1 MNLWTLSLI
10 IGYGLTIILN
20 VLFVFSITTF
30 IDLLMSLVIIMTP
43 GSIFLFAGRKMP
55 KNFFSENR
63 PMFKIGN
70 TKQWICNATNV
81 KAWKDKIP
89 VGGRVA
95 GFRLNKISNPHD
107 IEYLNRFIFESCF
120 AEWLHSSLCV
130 WSVIAVLIISL
141 MKPSVVLPMALPIA
155 IVFIY
160 QNMTSTI
167 IQWYTR
173 PRMIRYRD
181 LMLMRAGRN
190 QVQTELPDDQTVAQ
204 NTNS

>member
-20 VLFVFSITTF
+20 VLLVFSITTF
-30 IDLLMSLVIIMTP
+30 VDLLICLVVIMTP
-43 GSIFLFAGRKMP
+43 GAVFLFVGRKMP

-63 PMFKIGN
+63 SMFKIGK

-81 KAWKDKIP
+81 KSWKDKIP

-107 IEYLNRFIFESCF
+107 IEYLNRFVYESCF

-130 WSVIAVLIISL
+130 WSVIAVLIICVL
-141 MKPSVVLPMALPIA
+141 KPSIVLPTALPIA

-173 PRMIRYRD
+173 PRMIRYRE
-181 LMLMRAGRN
+181 LMLMRAGRS
-190 QVQTELPDDQTVAQ
+190 QIQTELLDDQATAQ
-204 NTNS
+204 DTNA